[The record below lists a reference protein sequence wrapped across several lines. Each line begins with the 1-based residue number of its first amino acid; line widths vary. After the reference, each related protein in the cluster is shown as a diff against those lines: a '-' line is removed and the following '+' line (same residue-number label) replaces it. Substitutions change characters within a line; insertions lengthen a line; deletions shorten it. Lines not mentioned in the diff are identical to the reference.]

1 MKNKSLPDYDIAIV
15 GGGASG
21 IYAAWR
27 FLLEGKDHSP
37 KIKKWIKE
45 RGTLKIGVFE
55 YSDRIGGRVL
65 SAIPPG
71 LPDIVCEIGGMRYV
85 SSQKLVKSLVENKLK
100 LEGHQ
105 QAVHEDKNI
114 CYLRGKRLRVS
125 DLNKP
130 DKLPYGLTDEE
141 KDWLLPGQNN
151 SADNFLGYAVEKI
164 FPEIQAFVSKSQ
176 KKGYKGPTLR
186 DWLKKAWLKNPLDLN
201 PERIP
206 LYKIGFWNL
215 IAPVLSHEAY
225 KIAVTTVGYD
235 CLGFNTNAL
244 DTICELYD
252 FVPGV
257 TYTLLNE
264 GFDSMIW
271 TMQEEFTAEAHGGEV
286 LLNHRLIR
294 FDASRL
300 SDGSTGVSL
309 EFEVKKEKGGKKKGK
324 EKTKNKKLKAREL
337 VLAMPQRSI
346 RMLEPSGP
354 VLDPQ
359 RAPHVQFLLNAV
371 EPIHLYKMFIAYKE
385 PWWEKAYQTEDNA
398 QPDVIGRALTDIPIR
413 QCYYWGKET
422 SEKNT
427 NAIVMVYNDG
437 QNADFWGGLRHRPL
451 GPGDTQ
457 EAPPHKF
464 FDRKKMPSASKKGE
478 KNPWVKQLRTNWEG
492 RKAPHAMV
500 MEMHR
505 QLKEMHNIP
514 DAPEPLEAAFM
525 DWGDD
530 PYGGAV
536 HFWNPGYESTDVM
549 NKISQPVADFPCYIC
564 GEAYSTNQT
573 WVEGAFQTAEL
584 VLRKFGIPEPN
595 WIKDEK

>member
-1 MKNKSLPDYDIAIV
+1 MDTHKLPDYDVAVV

-21 IYAAWR
+21 IYSSWR
-27 FLLEGKDHSP
+27 MLLEGKEYSP
-37 KIKKWIKE
+37 KIKKWIAE
-45 RGTLKIGVFE
+45 RGSLKIGVFE

-71 LPDIVCEIGGMRYV
+71 LPDVVCEIGGMRYV
-85 SSQKLVKSLVENKLK
+85 SSQILVKSLVENELD
-100 LEGHQ
+100 LSGHQ
-105 QAVHEDKNI
+105 QTVHSSENI
-114 CYLRGKRLRVS
+114 CYLRGKRLKVS
-125 DLNKP
+125 DLNNP
-130 DKLPYGLTDEE
+130 EKLPYGLTDEE

-164 FPEIQAFVSKSQ
+164 FPEIQHIVEKTHED
-176 KKGYKGPTLR
+176 GYKGQTLR
-186 DWLKKAWLKNPLDLN
+186 EWLKEAWMKNPLGLN
-201 PERIP
+201 PEGIP

-235 CLGFNTNAL
+235 CLGFNTNSV

-257 TYTLLNE
+257 TYTLLDE
-264 GFDSMIW
+264 GFDSMFW
-271 TMQEEFTAEAHGGEV
+271 QMQDQFEKNNGEV
-286 LLNHRLIR
+286 LLNHRLER
-294 FDASRL
+294 FEEIAL
-300 SDGSTGVSL
+300 SDGSLGVRL
-309 EFEVKKEKGGKKKGK
+309 DFEVKTGPDKSEEKKC
-324 EKTKNKKLKAREL
+324 TAREI
-337 VLAMPQRSI
+337 VLAMPQRSL
-346 RMLEPSGP
+346 RLLEASGP
-354 VLDPQ
+354 VLDPV

-371 EPIHLYKMFIAYKE
+371 EPIHLYKMFIAYEE
-385 PWWEKAYQTEDNA
+385 PWWEKAYKTEGNEN
-398 QPDVIGRALTDIPIR
+398 PEVVGRALTDNPIR
-413 QCYYWGKET
+413 QCYYWGKEDGK
-422 SEKNT
+422 KNT

-437 QNADFWGGLRHRPL
+437 QNSDFWGGLRHIPL

-457 EAPPHKF
+457 AAAPNMF
-464 FDRKKMPSASKKGE
+464 FDRKKMPGSSKDE
-478 KNPWVKQLRTNWEG
+478 KKYRWTDRLRTNWEG

-536 HFWNPGYESTDVM
+536 HFWNPGYDSSQVLE
-549 NKISQPVADFPCYIC
+549 NIIQPVKGFPCYIC

-584 VLRKFGIPEPN
+584 VLRKFGIPEPK
-595 WIKDEK
+595 WLKDEK